1 MPGAEIFGRCC
12 RSHPDQFLPG
22 LASLQKTDLDTVPTF
37 AKEFCRGR
45 SWSLIPQAKG
55 TPSAHTVHPHPRR
68 NPPPRPPAFA
78 PDPPLPPSQG
88 TLLSAS
94 TPGLLPG
101 LPRRRGGR
109 LAARAG
115 EIEPGAGPRRREVEK
130 RWWWWWWGVSQTSV
144 SRGSPWDPLAPPR
157 LRSRRQT
164 SRRWLRSGTQ
174 ARDSGSVECGP
185 SPAPFLD
192 LRPFPPSA
200 PLDCLA
206 PRQSALAETG
216 PTASV
221 SRSVNGT
228 LWHGFL
234 SLGFSLTQ
242 VLRSG
247 TASVLPWAG

>member
-1 MPGAEIFGRCC
+1 MVLNSPGKGNPI
-12 RSHPDQFLPG
+12 RSHRPPPSETEPPPD
-22 LASLQKTDLDTVPTF
+22 
-37 AKEFCRGR
+37 
-45 SWSLIPQAKG
+45 
-55 TPSAHTVHPHPRR
+55 PRR
-68 NPPPRPPAFA
+68 LRHSPPH
-78 PDPPLPPSQG
+78 PPSQG
-88 TLLSAS
+88 NLLSAS

-130 RWWWWWWGVSQTSV
+130 RWWWWWGVSQTSV
-144 SRGSPWDPLAPPR
+144 SRGFPWDPLAPPR

-221 SRSVNGT
+221 SRSVSGT